1 MTTSDDV
8 IGTIGKHP
16 LTAAMTIYGPYMF
29 SVVALLTI
37 WFSIVAPELKTRAV
51 NYEQHREIVD
61 AMREVTHQQREI
73 SRALESTTKTLDHI
87 LKRAGN
93 GNGT

>member
-1 MTTSDDV
+1 
-8 IGTIGKHP
+8 
-16 LTAAMTIYGPYMF
+16 
-29 SVVALLTI
+29 
-37 WFSIVAPELKTRAV
+37 V

-87 LKRAGN
+87 LKRAGG

>member
-37 WFSIVAPELKTRAV
+37 WFFDRSAGAENASREL
-51 NYEQHREIVD
+51 
-61 AMREVTHQQREI
+61 
-73 SRALESTTKTLDHI
+73 
-87 LKRAGN
+87 
-93 GNGT
+93 